1 MFQRGLF
8 FAMLASFLFSVMDAL
23 VKMASQTLGI
33 GEIIFVRSVIGIVTV
48 LVIMHFRNYH
58 FTRKDLPSLLLRGIL
73 GGISICLIFYA
84 ISGMPLGDV
93 SILQQLS
100 AFFVLLISVF
110 YLHEPPPKY
119 AFLPLILIVAG
130 ACLVLKPWG
139 YSSYSFYA
147 CMAILSAFFGGIVFT
162 TIHQLFVKGGHNSWE
177 IVCYLFIFS
186 TLIGAGLMAYDFHWP
201 DSREWFLLIGV
212 GISSLLAQV
221 FMTEAYGTANQT
233 LVGFIMY
240 LTVFLNIIWGKLFFH
255 EAIDILSLC
264 GGVLIIGSSV
274 YLTIHRR
281 SRKQ

>member
-1 MFQRGLF
+1 M
-8 FAMLASFLFSVMDAL
+8 
-23 VKMASQTLGI
+23 
-33 GEIIFVRSVIGIVTV
+33 
-48 LVIMHFRNYH
+48 
-58 FTRKDLPSLLLRGIL
+58 PSLLLRGIL

-100 AFFVLLISVF
+100 AFFVLLISAF

-162 TIHQLFVKGGHNSWE
+162 TIHQLFAKGGHNSWE

-186 TLIGAGLMAYDFHWP
+186 MLIGAGLMVYDFHWP
-201 DSREWFLLIGV
+201 DSREWILLIGV

-221 FMTEAYGTANQT
+221 FMTEAYGTANQA

-240 LTVFLNIIWGKLFFH
+240 LTVFLNIIWGKLFFN
-255 EAIDILSLC
+255 ESIDVLSLC

-274 YLTIHRR
+274 YLTMHRR
-281 SRKQ
+281 NREQ